1 MEEETMTPQQEG
13 MMRTN
18 QQSPNQD
25 RQPMELNITPQKVSS
40 NLEALSNEEKQL
52 ITQLNIPQFRNFMS
66 KVLKNDVE
74 PGFTIDLAHKDMGLA
89 IEPGNDFRVGLPVGS
104 SVHAVYGQARSSE
117 FAKKDFSALLDYACQ
132 VAEIKPPRI
141 SD

>member
-52 ITQLNIPQFRNFMS
+52 ISIAENILKDEKKKRRYMIKFMM
-66 KVLKNDVE
+66 NE
-74 PGFTIDLAHKDMGLA
+74 H
-89 IEPGNDFRVGLPVGS
+89 
-104 SVHAVYGQARSSE
+104 Y
-117 FAKKDFSALLDYACQ
+117 
-132 VAEIKPPRI
+132 
-141 SD
+141 

>member
-1 MEEETMTPQQEG
+1 MT
-13 MMRTN
+13 
-18 QQSPNQD
+18 
-25 RQPMELNITPQKVSS
+25 
-40 NLEALSNEEKQL
+40 
-52 ITQLNIPQFRNFMS
+52 

-89 IEPGNDFRVGLPVGS
+89 IEAGNDFRVGLPVGS

-117 FAKKDFSALLDYACQ
+117 FAKKDFSALLDYACR

>member
-25 RQPMELNITPQKVSS
+25 TQSMELNITPQKVSS

-66 KVLKNDVE
+66 KV
-74 PGFTIDLAHKDMGLA
+74 F
-89 IEPGNDFRVGLPVGS
+89 GS
-104 SVHAVYGQARSSE
+104 SFGMIMQESIPEPQQVSPQRESPAPMTGQGVM
-117 FAKKDFSALLDYACQ
+117 Q
-132 VAEIKPPRI
+132 PP
-141 SD
+141 SQ

>member
-1 MEEETMTPQQEG
+1 MTPQQEG

-66 KVLKNDVE
+66 KV
-74 PGFTIDLAHKDMGLA
+74 F
-89 IEPGNDFRVGLPVGS
+89 GS
-104 SVHAVYGQARSSE
+104 SLNFNFGA
-117 FAKKDFSALLDYACQ
+117 SAF
-132 VAEIKPPRI
+132 I
-141 SD
+141 SQR